1 MKGIIVYEEIIKAY
15 TSYPESAYMEMVEV
29 YNFTIVL
36 DIVIVP
42 SF

>member
-1 MKGIIVYEEIIKAY
+1 MKGIIVYEKIIKAC
-15 TSYPESAYMEMVEV
+15 TSYPESAHMEMVEV

-36 DIVIVP
+36 DIVIVL